1 MKNKKVIIA
10 ALLSLIL
17 IFTVSISA
25 TRASGA
31 FVQSAVS
38 ELSNTVALTGVGAG
52 NLIVLWVKWE
62 GPTSG
67 SMTVSDGTSSLS
79 IGTLVEHS
87 NGDLQGQFA
96 YLLSANSG
104 DRTYTVTFPTGAV
117 YKRIR
122 IAEYSYNGTI
132 SFDAQNTGSGTGV
145 TPTSGNITTTG
156 TDEIVLGGYAEYSN
170 TTPSSPL
177 INGVAATFITGGVNA
192 KMWYRLVNAT
202 FTGNASVTID
212 KSSAWLANVIA
223 FKVASA
229 SASQRSNAKAIING
243 SKVFIV
249 GAKVY
254 VN

>member
-1 MKNKKVIIA
+1 MKHGKKITASFIA
-10 ALLSLIL
+10 TALLF
-17 IFTVSISA
+17 FTFIPNVHAA
-25 TRASGA
+25 T

-38 ELSNTVALTGVGAG
+38 ELSDTVSLTGVSAG
-52 NLIVLWVKWE
+52 SLIVVWVKWE

-67 SMTVSDGTSSLS
+67 SITVSDGTSNLTV
-79 IGTLVEHS
+79 GTLVEHS

-104 DRTYTVTFPTGAV
+104 DKTYTVTFPTGAV

-122 IAEYSYNGTI
+122 IAEYSYSGTI
-132 SFDAQNTGSGTGV
+132 SLDAQNIGSGSGL

-156 TDEIVLGGYAEYSN
+156 TDEIVLGGYGEYTN
-170 TTPSSPL
+170 TAPSAPL

-192 KMWYRLVNAT
+192 KMWYGLVNAT
-202 FTGNASVTID
+202 FTGNASVTINI
-212 KSSAWLANVIA
+212 SSAWIANVIA
-223 FKVASA
+223 FKVD
-229 SASQRSNAKAIING
+229 SQGSKAKTIING